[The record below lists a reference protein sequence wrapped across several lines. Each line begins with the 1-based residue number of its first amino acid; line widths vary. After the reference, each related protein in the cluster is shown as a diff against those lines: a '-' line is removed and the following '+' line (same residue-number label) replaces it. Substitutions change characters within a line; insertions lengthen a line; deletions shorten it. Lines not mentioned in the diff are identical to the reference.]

1 MLVLFPVRKQ
11 DGQGSWLLLLC
22 HPLGCRQLLCGVCV
36 TTCSQYHS
44 ISLTQPL
51 SMACMPQQVH
61 HGHSTN
67 AVMTAVLFVAVT
79 PLWMSVVAH
88 HLAAQPVMMMSM
100 TDDRHLLGMTTEQSV
115 VLLYCSSWVV
125 HWVLQPG
132 ATCGNGLIDIKGQQ
146 PVSQP

>member
-1 MLVLFPVRKQ
+1 MVVAAAVVVAT
-11 DGQGSWLLLLC
+11 
-22 HPLGCRQLLCGVCV
+22 GVEVV
-36 TTCSQYHS
+36 TGAGIATG
-44 ISLTQPL
+44 T
-51 SMACMPQQVH
+51 AH
-61 HGHSTN
+61 HAGTAAVGADRHVVVVSAATAAAGHQHTG
-67 AVMTAVLFVAVT
+67 AAAGVAAGAGHHRAGTAHLVT